1 MGEWRRRRRQ
11 VADKDGELV
20 YERGA
25 DNSRRFALVRAAK
38 AAGSRGPRREDA
50 PFVVAGSMREVQPEI
65 NLLVSPDPGRLVDG
79 SLDGAPAWARQEPGN
94 GGAGGAR
101 ADRTDKTDEEER

>member
-1 MGEWRRRRRQ
+1 MEILP
-11 VADKDGELV
+11 DKFQRTIEKLL

-25 DNSRRFALVRAAK
+25 DNSRRFALVRAAE

-65 NLLVSPDPGRLVDG
+65 NLLVSPNRDRLVDG

-94 GGAGGAR
+94 GGTGGAR
-101 ADRTDKTDEEER
+101 ADKTDKTDEEER